1 MEKSP
6 KYYIITYGCQMNM
19 YDSDLIGSVLENNG
33 YVQAQNEEE
42 ADLIIVNTCSVRE
55 HAEKRAIGRI
65 ENLMKY
71 KKLHNTKIG
80 VAGCMVEAHRSDI
93 KKIIPDV
100 DFVIRP
106 NQYDRVYEIVSN
118 NIYDLTDYDTAT
130 YEGLYN
136 KHIHNGTNFVP
147 IMRGC
152 NNFCTYCIVPYT
164 RGREKSRS
172 ADDIIKEINL
182 IYEKG
187 GLDITLLGQNVNS
200 YNYKDLDFPALLNR
214 IVKETDIPRIRF
226 LTSHP
231 KDLSD
236 KLIDMIFSTKRICKS
251 LHLPVQSGSNKILT
265 KMNRGY
271 KIEEYKEIINRIRN
285 VDKEFVITTDI
296 IVGFPGETEGDYNM
310 TLELVNDIRYDFA
323 YMFKYSPRTGT
334 PAAKFKDQIPE
345 EIKLD
350 RLNRLIDIQNSIS
363 YDKNREMIGK
373 TYEVFFEGI
382 SKRNP
387 KELYGRTDGNKIV
400 VYNGEY
406 SRTAKVIIKSIRG
419 HTPFGLKI

>member
-1 MEKSP
+1 M
-6 KYYIITYGCQMNM
+6 
-19 YDSDLIGSVLENNG
+19 
-33 YVQAQNEEE
+33 
-42 ADLIIVNTCSVRE
+42 
-55 HAEKRAIGRI
+55 
-65 ENLMKY
+65 
-71 KKLHNTKIG
+71 
-80 VAGCMVEAHRSDI
+80 
-93 KKIIPDV
+93 
-100 DFVIRP
+100 RP

-118 NIYDLTDYDTAT
+118 NICDLTEYDTAT

-164 RGREKSRS
+164 RGREKSRN
-172 ADDIIKEINL
+172 ADDIINEINL
-182 IYEKG
+182 IYKKG

-200 YNYKDLDFPALLNR
+200 YDYKGLDFPALLNR

-236 KLIDMIFSTKRICKS
+236 KLIDTIFSAKRICKS
-251 LHLPVQSGSNKILT
+251 LHLPVQSGSDRILT

-271 KIEEYKEIINRIRN
+271 KISRYKGVINRIRN

-296 IVGFPGETEGDYNM
+296 IVGFPGETEEDYNM

-323 YMFKYSPRTGT
+323 YMFRYSPRVGT

-345 EIKLD
+345 EIKLN
-350 RLNRLIDIQNSIS
+350 RLNKLIDIQNSIS

-382 SKRNP
+382 SKRNS
-387 KELYGRTDGNKIV
+387 KELSGRTDGNKIV

-406 SRTAKVIIKSIRG
+406 SRTAKVVIKSIRG